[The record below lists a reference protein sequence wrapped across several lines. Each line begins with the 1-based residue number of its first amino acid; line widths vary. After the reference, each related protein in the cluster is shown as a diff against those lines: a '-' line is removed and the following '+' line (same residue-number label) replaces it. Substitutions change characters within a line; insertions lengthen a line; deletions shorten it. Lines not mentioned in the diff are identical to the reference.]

1 MMNARRRCQLLTS
14 LFLVGL
20 TCACVV
26 LTKDRFVTRWQDLT
40 PRQATNRIE
49 SPGRRTTTA
58 ERKPES
64 AGEPPKSRDPEPM
77 DAMNPLMGYVGVPDE
92 SKELNLSC
100 GACALVTGS
109 GRMLNYKAGNEIDQA
124 DCVIRMNEGPVE
136 GYEKNVGSK
145 TTLRVMAYPSIFY
158 VALDAGIFVGN
169 YKLLVWGPSKEM
181 DAKTG
186 KTYPK
191 VKSLQARHPNLEIY
205 KLTERRMLYGDRVFE
220 AETGLPREKSGT
232 WLSTGWWTIIVA
244 MEICD
249 VIKVYGMIPENYCR
263 NHPDDQTFYHY
274 FTGGRFRMEDY
285 KECKY
290 QKEQQ
295 NLASG
300 SHKYLTEKA
309 IFARWAPLNNITFLN
324 PSWDL

>member
-1 MMNARRRCQLLTS
+1 MNARRRCRLLTS
-14 LFLVGL
+14 LFLVVL

-26 LTKDRFVTRWQDLT
+26 LTKDRFVAGRQDLT

-64 AGEPPKSRDPEPM
+64 AGEPPKTRDPEPM
-77 DAMNPLMGYVGVPDE
+77 DAKNPLMGYVGVPDE
-92 SKELNLSC
+92 SKQLNLSC

-124 DCVIRMNEGPVE
+124 DCVIRMNEGPVV
-136 GYEKNVGSK
+136 GYEKHVGSK
-145 TTLRVMAYPSIFY
+145 TTLRVMAHPSIF
-158 VALDAGIFVGN
+158 FQGN
-169 YKLLVWGPSKEM
+169 GRQDRENL
-181 DAKTG
+181 
-186 KTYPK
+186 PK
-191 VKSLQARHPNLEIY
+191 SALQARHPNLEIY
-205 KLTERRMLYGDRVFE
+205 KLTEHRMLYGDRVFE

-232 WLSTGWWTIIVA
+232 WLSTGWWTIMVA

>member
-1 MMNARRRCQLLTS
+1 MNTRRRCWLLTS

-20 TCACVV
+20 TCACVF
-26 LTKDRFVTRWQDLT
+26 LTTDRFVTKWQDFS
-40 PRQATNRIE
+40 PRQTADRKE
-49 SPGRRTTTA
+49 SSERRTTTP
-58 ERKPES
+58 ERSPES
-64 AGEPPKSRDPEPM
+64 AGEPPKTRDPEPM
-77 DAMNPLMGYVGVPDE
+77 DAVNPLKGYVGVPDE
-92 SKELNLSC
+92 SKQLNLSC

-124 DCVIRMNEGPVE
+124 DCVIRMNEGPVV
-136 GYEKNVGSK
+136 GYEKHVGSK
-145 TTLRVMAYPSIFY
+145 TTLRVIAHPSILY
-158 VALDAGIFVGN
+158 VALDAAILEGN
-169 YKLLVWGPSKEM
+169 YKVLVWGPSKEM

-191 VKSLQARHPNLEIY
+191 VTSLQDRHPNLQVY
-205 KLTERRMLYGDRVFE
+205 KLTEDKIRYGDRVFE

-232 WLSTGWWTIIVA
+232 WLSTGWWTVLVA

-249 VIKVYGMIPENYCR
+249 VIKVYGMIPEGYCR

-274 FTGGRFRMEDY
+274 FTGRRYRMEDY
-285 KECKY
+285 KECAY
-290 QKEQQ
+290 QNEQQ
-295 NLASG
+295 DFRGG

-309 IFARWAPLNNITFLN
+309 IFARWAPLNNITFIN